1 MKTTGSRVGLGAA
14 MRSLTQT
21 ESMSQRSQSSINSS
35 TLSGDSLSNAP
46 SPKAIPMRIFK
57 GTPILIFPHRILDRN
72 CHFEAEPRNLS
83 DRCRPTLH
91 CDTLSRG
98 QPPFKNPAPVLFRV
112 SFAFFAVKL
121 FFVNL
126 RPLRQQVFT
135 NSA

>member
-57 GTPILIFPHRILDRN
+57 GTPILIFPHQGGRLLIFRSRNQIEQYSSCYASSAILL
-72 CHFEAEPRNLS
+72 P
-83 DRCRPTLH
+83 
-91 CDTLSRG
+91 SRG
-98 QPPFKNPAPVLFRV
+98 DLVDLVLLI
-112 SFAFFAVKL
+112 AA
-121 FFVNL
+121 
-126 RPLRQQVFT
+126 RPRQVVCG
-135 NSA
+135 